1 MSSLVVAA
9 LVVAALAG
17 APEQP
22 PVHQEPWR
30 PDVKAAAA
38 FADSRAGDVAFAV
51 RVGDRV
57 RGRGLDRQFRSA
69 SVIKAMFMVA
79 YLRQSSVRSRALGA
93 RDRALLE
100 PMIRRSDNDTA
111 TTIRNLLGN
120 AAVERLARRAGMTRF
135 VADPVWGYSLITPR
149 DQTKFFLTIDRL
161 VPARHRAYAMRLLRT
176 IVSYQRWGMGQVI
189 PEGWRLYF
197 KGGWGSGSGAVDH
210 QVGLLRRG
218 DSRIS
223 IAVMTVGN
231 PSHTYGNG
239 TLEGVA
245 RRLVRGLGPQVV
257 GTAGAARG
265 YLTKRDR

>member
-1 MSSLVVAA
+1 MSSLIAA

-22 PVHQEPWR
+22 AVHQEPWR
-30 PDVKAAAA
+30 PDVKAAAG
-38 FADSRAGDVAFAV
+38 FADDRAGDVAFAV

-79 YLRQSSVRSRALGA
+79 YLRQSSVRSRALDSG
-93 RDRALLE
+93 DRALLE

-111 TTIRNLLGN
+111 TAIRNLLGN
-120 AAVERLARRAGMTRF
+120 GAVERLARRAGMTRF

-149 DQTKFFLTIDRL
+149 DQTKFFLTIDSL
-161 VPARHRAYAMRLLRT
+161 VPERHRAYALRLLRT
-176 IVSYQRWGMGQVI
+176 IVPEQRWGMGRVI

-218 DSRIS
+218 EHRVAV
-223 IAVMTVGN
+223 AVMTVGN
-231 PSHTYGNG
+231 PSHTYGNA
-239 TLEGVA
+239 TLEGVT
-245 RRLVRGLGPQVV
+245 RRLVRGLGPQIT
-257 GTAGAARG
+257 GTAAPSRGFLAVRAR
-265 YLTKRDR
+265 